1 MSFYAYRGNP
11 FEYTQENKAF
21 NQLHDLLKDVWGE
34 HDEPLHLLGNFFV
47 DGRDIDALIIKRN
60 AIIVI
65 DFKDYGGVLQFSENG
80 RWRIDGREVRG
91 GSKTN
96 PYHQIRDNKFF
107 LLDYL
112 KREVVFQSSP
122 NLGHISGHC
131 LFHRAIDFDSEQLP
145 GAVSRWFHIGD
156 MEHVVRD
163 VEAIVSNAIN
173 LTGDDVHT
181 LLARLNVP
189 AYSPDGQPKV
199 VDLTPEEIESDD
211 KIRWT
216 SEQQSALKQLS
227 VWLSGEEYLV
237 QIIQGA
243 AHTGKRTVLREAL
256 RKVVTAGLS
265 PVLIAPNARV
275 ANAYKGLGFTDCQ
288 SIYSWLYAGRP
299 SEFKNNRSIYPVNMD
314 LPDPYLEVLVFVEA
328 HLLGDEHFST
338 NTMIYG
344 SGFLLQDLFNVL
356 AGFPIGEKA
365 SQEAM
370 PLQQLPKM
378 LLLGDPYQLAR
389 GSLKR
394 RFIGGQIFEQRD
406 IGFDCCELQGQI
418 RLDDEQEEKLD
429 FQSVLVKALAATKF
443 VRLPTVRG
451 GPICEIVAGV
461 KTDKIAEE
469 LIHWPKQSIMLC
481 ATNEQVYKVNR
492 GIRKKYFAA
501 QTMGQLVVGDI
512 VDFHNRTPNL
522 LVNDS
527 IPGEQVWVS
536 SGEFGK
542 VIGAGES
549 FTYRSIALKGRD
561 SEVTLAFAMA
571 KVMLSSGREVEI
583 SYLPDYLA
591 AENPE
596 LGPDQMIA
604 LQIWAREDAESE
616 LASEK
621 EELQRLNEQESD
633 NYKEKKSQ
641 FDQRLMMLI
650 MASPSFNAARLRYA
664 YALTVH
670 RAQTYLPFS
679 NVILSAG
686 MSHDTEN
693 HATASY
699 FRWLYTATVCTAD
712 TMQLLNYPILTP
724 LSEAEWKVSGVKV
737 SPLVI
742 KKRFY
747 YDKSRTASGADL
759 AQSIPDGF
767 SNPVPELLALFFT
780 VCERLQ
786 ESGWEVQ
793 SITQNQYCERYLFIS
808 EGSKI
813 EIDLRYNGKFEV
825 TVGTSKVLEGSDDHQ
840 VGLFD
845 LLRTPPVF
853 IDENISVVVDEFSKL
868 VVSHG
873 WSVAA
878 ADEKPHKVFVDL
890 ANDKGN
896 IKVEIN
902 VPGKGVV
909 SSIKLHQA
917 SSQDLVDNFSKE
929 FING

>member
-1 MSFYAYRGNP
+1 MSFHAYRGNA
-11 FEYTQENKAF
+11 FDYTHENKAF
-21 NQLHDLLKDVWGE
+21 NQLYNLLANIWSE
-34 HDEPLHLLGNFFV
+34 RDEPLHLLGNFFV
-47 DGRDIDALIIKRN
+47 DGRDVDALIIKRN
-60 AIIVI
+60 AIIVV
-65 DFKDYGGVLQFSENG
+65 DFKDYGGTLQFSENG
-80 RWRIDGREVRG
+80 RWRIDDIEVRG

-96 PYHQIRDNKFF
+96 PYHQIRENKF
-107 LLDYL
+107 LLLEYL
-112 KREVVFQSSP
+112 QREVVFQSTP
-122 NLGHISGHC
+122 NFGHIAGLC

-145 GAVSRWFHIGD
+145 GPVSRWFHISD
-156 MEHVVRD
+156 MEHVARD
-163 VEAIVSNAIN
+163 IEAVVSNAIN
-173 LTGDDVHT
+173 LTHVDMHA
-181 LLARLNVP
+181 LLTRLNVP
-189 AYSPDGQPKV
+189 GYSPDGQPTV
-199 VDLTPEEIESDD
+199 VNLTPEAIESDD

-216 SEQQSALKQLS
+216 SEQQTALNRLNA
-227 VWLSGEEYLV
+227 WLSGEEYLA

-243 AHTGKRTVLREAL
+243 AHTGKRMVLLEAL
-256 RKVVTAGLS
+256 RKVVAAGLS
-265 PVLIAPNARV
+265 PVLIAPNARL
-275 ANAYKGLGFTDCQ
+275 ANAYKALGFTDCQ

-299 SEFKNNRSIYPVNMD
+299 SEFRNNRSIYPVNMD

-338 NTMIYG
+338 DTMIYG

-356 AGFPIGEKA
+356 AGLPIGEEA

-378 LLLGDPYQLAR
+378 LLMGDPYQLAR

-394 RFIGGQIFEQRD
+394 SFIGGQIFEQRD

-418 RLDDEQEEKLD
+418 RLDDGQEEKLD
-429 FQSVLVKALAATKF
+429 FQSVLVKALATTKF
-443 VRLPTVRG
+443 VRLPPVRG
-451 GPICEIVAGV
+451 GSICEIVAGV
-461 KTDKIAEE
+461 KTDQIAEE
-469 LIHWPKQSIMLC
+469 LIRWPKQSIMLC
-481 ATNEQVYKVNR
+481 AKNEQVYKVNR
-492 GIRKKYFAA
+492 GIRKKYLAA

-512 VDFHNRTPNL
+512 IDFHNRTPNL
-522 LVNDS
+522 SVNDS
-527 IPGEQVWVS
+527 ILGEQLWVS

-542 VIGAGES
+542 VIGVGES
-549 FTYRSIALKGRD
+549 FTYRSITLKGRD

-571 KVMLSSGREVEI
+571 KVMLSSGREVDI
-583 SYLPDYLA
+583 CYLPDYLA
-591 AENPE
+591 AEKPE
-596 LGPDQMIA
+596 LSPDQMIA

-616 LASEK
+616 LAAEK

-650 MASPSFNAARLRYA
+650 MSSPSFNAARLRYA

-679 NVILSAG
+679 NVILSAA

-693 HATASY
+693 HATDSY

-712 TMQLLNYPILTP
+712 TMRLLDYPILTP
-724 LSEAEWKVSGVKV
+724 LSEAEWKVVGVKV
-737 SPLVI
+737 SPWAI

-767 SNPVPELLALFFT
+767 SNPVPELLALFLT
-780 VCERLQ
+780 VCEQLQ
-786 ESGWEVQ
+786 ESSWEVQ
-793 SITQNQYCERYLFIS
+793 SITQNQYCERYLFIR
-808 EGSKI
+808 EGSRV

-825 TVGTSKVLEGSDDHQ
+825 TVGTSKILEGSDDHQ
-840 VGLFD
+840 LDLFE

-853 IDENISVVVDEFSKL
+853 VDENISVVVDEFSRL
-868 VVSHG
+868 VVSRG
-873 WSVAA
+873 WSLVA

-917 SSQDLVDNFSKE
+917 SSQGLVDHFAKE